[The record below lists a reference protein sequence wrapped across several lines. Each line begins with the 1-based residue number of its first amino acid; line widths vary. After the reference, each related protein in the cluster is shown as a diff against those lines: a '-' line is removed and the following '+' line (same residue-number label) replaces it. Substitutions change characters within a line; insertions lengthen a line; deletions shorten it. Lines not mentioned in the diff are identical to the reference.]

1 MSDSK
6 KIGRPIDGTAKPN
19 KLTVRV
25 DDETIAI
32 LDDYCQRTNNSRA
45 EGVRIGIKSL
55 KDK

>member
-6 KIGRPIDGTAKPN
+6 KLGRPIDGTAKPN

-45 EGVRIGIKSL
+45 GGVRIGIKSL